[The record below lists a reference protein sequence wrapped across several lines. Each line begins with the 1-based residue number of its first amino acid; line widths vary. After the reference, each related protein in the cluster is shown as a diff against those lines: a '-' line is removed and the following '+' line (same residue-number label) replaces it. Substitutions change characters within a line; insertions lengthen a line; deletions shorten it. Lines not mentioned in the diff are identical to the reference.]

1 MKRRA
6 RVFWP
11 GWGRE
16 DRAGLRSSFPPVLI
30 IYLRAGLSGPPGPPP
45 PAAGCQ
51 APAACGTTVTQ
62 VSGPGGPEQGCQGL
76 RPPRSPPAPAKAVG
90 AILRGSCP
98 CQLSRTCPGTP
109 QASQGSSDL
118 DRKTSDAP
126 GRQDRTMVKPW
137 AASSVRR
144 AITLLS

>member
-1 MKRRA
+1 MKRRE

-11 GWGRE
+11 GWGLE
-16 DRAGLRSSFPPVLI
+16 DCAGLRSSFPPVLI
-30 IYLRAGLSGPPGPPP
+30 IYLRAGLSGPPGPASPS
-45 PAAGCQ
+45 CRL
-51 APAACGTTVTQ
+51 
-62 VSGPGGPEQGCQGL
+62 SGPCGLWDNTNSGFWPWRPGAGCQGL
-76 RPPRSPPAPAKAVG
+76 RPPCSPPAPAKAVG
-90 AILRGSCP
+90 AVLQGSCP
-98 CQLSRTCPGTP
+98 CPLSRPCPGTL